1 MEEKIYNPKIYS
13 DEDLKNKSGIYQIK
27 NLVNNKLYIGSANN
41 LYRRKNR
48 EHFYRLAQN
57 KHCNDKLQDAFNKY
71 GEQNF
76 VFEVIEFVEDKDNLL
91 ECEQYWLDRFNVVE
105 KGYNIQ
111 PIAGKIYMTDEIKL
125 KISKSNKGHV
135 SPRKG
140 IKLSDETKQKIS
152 NARKGKYH
160 KENSFWFGKHLTEE
174 TKQKISASKLGK
186 IPWNK
191 GKTGI
196 YSEESL
202 QKMSKSRKGKY
213 YAENHPMYGRHHT
226 EESKLKMSENH
237 ADVSGSKN
245 PMFGKTGR
253 ENPRSIW
260 VIRISDNKVF
270 YSLKECAK
278 NNNTYVDRI
287 KKHCEN
293 MVENPEYKYYNKK
306 GE

>member
-1 MEEKIYNPKIYS
+1 MEERVYNPKFYP
-13 DEDLKNKSGIYQIK
+13 DEELKNKSGIYQIR

-57 KHCNDKLQDAFNKY
+57 KHCNNKLQDDFNKH

-76 VFEVIEFVEDKDNLL
+76 IFEVIEFVEDKDNLL
-91 ECEQYWLDRFNVVE
+91 ECEQYWIDRFNVVE

-111 PIAGKIYMTDEIKL
+111 PIAGKVYMTDEIKL

-135 SPRKG
+135 SSRKG
-140 IKLSDETKQKIS
+140 VKLSEETKQKIS
-152 NARKGKYH
+152 KALKGKYC

-174 TKQKISASKLGK
+174 TRQKMSDSKLGK
-186 IPWNK
+186 TPWNK

-196 YSEESL
+196 YSKETL
-202 QKMSKSRKGKY
+202 QKMSNACKCRKSNMLGK
-213 YAENHPMYGRHHT
+213 NHT
-226 EESKLKMSENH
+226 EKSKQKMSKNH

-245 PMFGKTGR
+245 PMFGRTGK

-260 VIRISDNKVF
+260 IIRISDNKIF

-278 NNNTYVDRI
+278 NNNTYVDKI